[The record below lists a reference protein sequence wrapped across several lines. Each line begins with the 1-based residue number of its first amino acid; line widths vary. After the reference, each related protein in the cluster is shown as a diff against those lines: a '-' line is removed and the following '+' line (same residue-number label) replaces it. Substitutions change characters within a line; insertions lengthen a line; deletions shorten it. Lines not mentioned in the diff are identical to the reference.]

1 MTSSIVRIV
10 SFVAGSLALSSVSL
24 GQTGKSGTGWE
35 AGLDVVFQGA
45 KTLHFDGGT
54 NAKLDSD
61 TGLSVTFGYRYSPH
75 LEAQFAL
82 DWADVDYKANIVT
95 GTGSSVSAN
104 GSYQA
109 FTPRASIQF
118 NFLDQPLTPYA
129 MAGIGYSFID
139 TNIPNGR
146 PVSGCW
152 WDPWYGYIC
161 GSAQPTKSV
170 DGFAFQVGIGARWDI
185 TDILSLRLA
194 YERHWVDLGSSGG
207 TPSLDT
213 GKLGITYRF

>member
-1 MTSSIVRIV
+1 MNRASFVRIV
-10 SFVAGSLALSSVSL
+10 SFAAASLAVSSVAFAQQST
-24 GQTGKSGTGWE
+24 QIWE
-35 AGLDVVFQGA
+35 AGVDLVYQGA

-61 TGLSVTFGYRYSPH
+61 TGLSFTFGYRYSAH
-75 LEAQFAL
+75 LEAQFAF
-82 DWADVDYKANIVT
+82 DWTNVDYKANLVT
-95 GTGSSVSAN
+95 GPSTSVSAN
-104 GSYQA
+104 GSYQS
-109 FTPRASIQF
+109 FTPRANIQF
-118 NFLDQPLTPYA
+118 NFIDQALTPYA

-170 DGFAFQVGIGARWDI
+170 NGFAFQVGVGARWDVSEAI
-185 TDILSLRLA
+185 SLRLA
-194 YERHWVDLGSSGG
+194 YERHWVDLGSNGG
-207 TPSLDT
+207 TPFLDT
-213 GKLGITYRF
+213 GKLGFTYRF